1 MQRGL
6 RESNRMTKCKLHLN
20 SDREKWQNFK
30 AMAMYTKSYKVS
42 FISKWHL
49 CYFCSTEGMR
59 T

>member
-42 FISKWHL
+42 FISSL
-49 CYFCSTEGMR
+49 LVFMSVFYR
-59 T
+59 IR